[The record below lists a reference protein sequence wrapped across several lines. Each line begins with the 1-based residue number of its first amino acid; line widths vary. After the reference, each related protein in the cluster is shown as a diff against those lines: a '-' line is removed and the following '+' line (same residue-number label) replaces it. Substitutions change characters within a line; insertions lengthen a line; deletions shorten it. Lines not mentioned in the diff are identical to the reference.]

1 MIAKLHQQHQAQMT
15 MKIPLKKLSKNIY
28 AKKQLRRITF
38 QYHLKY
44 YYKGI
49 QKPQQQDPIFLTHVS
64 IRQMLMRLPS

>member
-49 QKPQQQDPIFLTHVS
+49 QKPQQ
-64 IRQMLMRLPS
+64 